1 MALNH
6 WLRLW
11 GSPPISCLWWHPD
24 ATLHRQST
32 SACINSK
39 NPTGAGDW
47 SLVYSCLLFSLPF
60 SSSLVHNWQTL
71 HELLRLFFFP
81 SKFALLPD
89 CHWTKPRFSHEHLP
103 GVLHRPPALW
113 NSFLKGACSLPSF
126 LVIRELLIGFLW
138 HDYRLLSGP
147 TWMLCPFK
155 KRLCLLMQIR
165 SKP

>member
-6 WLRLW
+6 WLGLW

-32 SACINSK
+32 SACITLRT
-39 NPTGAGDW
+39 PQAHVIGLW
-47 SLVYSCLLFSLPF
+47 FIPVYYSLYRSAAPLFITDKLYMSCSDC
-60 SSSLVHNWQTL
+60 
-71 HELLRLFFFP
+71 FP

-89 CHWTKPRFSHEHLP
+89 CHWTKPRFSREHLP

-147 TWMLCPFK
+147 TWTLCSFK